1 MNENVHITPKLGNVV
16 GHEGPKRELE
26 QALSNNQLH
35 HGWLFQGPRGIGK
48 SRLALLFSCAL
59 LNNQSTLTP
68 SKGSQVSHMMESGSH
83 PDFLYVSRPTDEKGK
98 LKSDIPVDSI
108 RKLSR
113 FFSLRP
119 ALGGWRVAV
128 IDSIDDLNASSA
140 NALLKT
146 LEEPPEKSVLILISQ
161 GEKPTLPTLR
171 SRCRKVRLSHLN
183 EQATLVVLTEIGVT
197 GSDAKGGME
206 IAPGR
211 PGQIMKLQD
220 KSTKQAIDAIKRA
233 IRVQADAK
241 AVKEAMSAASRSE
254 EAFTAAY
261 SVLRNETQNSALKE
275 SDPIRA
281 GEWANLVTT
290 LQKLENETL
299 GLNMDKSQA
308 ISSGLLQYKR
318 HHSASSV

>member
-1 MNENVHITPKLGNVV
+1 MNDIIHTTPKLGDVL
-16 GHEGPKRELE
+16 GHDGPRRELE
-26 QALSNNQLH
+26 QSLKDEQIH

-59 LNNQSTLTP
+59 LNSQQTLTP
-68 SKGSQVSHMMESGSH
+68 SLGSQVAHMMESGSH
-83 PDFLYVSRPTDEKGK
+83 PDFLYVSRPTDDKGK

-161 GEKPTLPTLR
+161 GEKPTLPTLK
-171 SRCRKVRLSHLN
+171 SRCRKVRFSHLN
-183 EQATLVVLTEIGVT
+183 EQATLEVLAEIGVT
-197 GSDAKGGME
+197 GSDAKVGME
-206 IAPGR
+206 FAPGS
-211 PGQIMKLQD
+211 PGQIMNLQD
-220 KSTKQAIDAIKRA
+220 KTTKQAIDATKRA
-233 IRVQADAK
+233 FRGQADAK
-241 AVKEAMSAASRSE
+241 AVKEAMNAASRSE
-254 EAFTAAY
+254 EAFKAAY
-261 SVLRNETQNSALKE
+261 MVLRNEIRNAALLE
-275 SDPIRA
+275 SDPLRA
-281 GEWANLVTT
+281 GEWANLVST
-290 LQKLENETL
+290 LQKLESETL

-308 ISSGLLQYKR
+308 ISSALLQFKR
-318 HHSASSV
+318 QLSASSV